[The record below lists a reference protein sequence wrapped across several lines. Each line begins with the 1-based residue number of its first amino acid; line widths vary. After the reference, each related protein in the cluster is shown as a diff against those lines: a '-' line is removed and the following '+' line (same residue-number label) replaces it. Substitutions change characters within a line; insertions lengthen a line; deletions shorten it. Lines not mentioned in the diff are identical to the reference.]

1 MYSLPNTTKSMIK
14 FKSKGLLTNCGT
26 RYPSNKSKGLLT
38 NCGTR
43 YPSKF
48 PTTNFEHDIEYFQI
62 TIKIKTI

>member
-1 MYSLPNTTKSMIK
+1 MRIISKKILESLYSLPNTTKSMIK
-14 FKSKGLLTNCGT
+14 F
-26 RYPSNKSKGLLT
+26 KSKGLLT